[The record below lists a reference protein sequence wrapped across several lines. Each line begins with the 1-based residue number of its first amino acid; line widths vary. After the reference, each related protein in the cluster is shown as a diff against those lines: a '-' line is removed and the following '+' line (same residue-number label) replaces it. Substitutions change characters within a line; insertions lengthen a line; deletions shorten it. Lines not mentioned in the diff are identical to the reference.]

1 MFIDSDV
8 LGLALI
14 FQFLFCLTLV
24 EFSLATDYEQ
34 EGFGV
39 FFMDSQL
46 VSADSVWQ
54 EKFLVL
60 DLDFNPNWS
69 LVDEGFKYP

>member
-1 MFIDSDV
+1 MFIDSYV

-24 EFSLATDYEQ
+24 EFSLAADYEQ

-54 EKFLVL
+54 EKFVVL